1 MQQLLSECDPTIHS
15 LSLCRLTFSRW
26 SGCDGSAPGSSSA
39 SWCHTQRASS
49 GRLPQANHEPP
60 RSRGPSGS
68 THKAQGPGCSFP
80 QPHLHTAWRT
90 EFRYLTSKKLYKS
103 GSLCSKHGLLRHCF
117 MKKIWFKK
125 GTTHCRAQ
133 WRLPPPSSSEQRR
146 WTGHLMELSVSHV
159 QHPYSV
165 CWDRPPGLWYGNLLQ
180 SDFAGMAPL
189 TPNKR
194 EKTLKMSK
202 WATVWFRSK

>member
-26 SGCDGSAPGSSSA
+26 SGCDGSAPGSSSV

-90 EFRYLTSKKLYKS
+90 EFCYLTSKKLYKS

-117 MKKIWFKK
+117 MKKSGLKK
-125 GTTHCRAQ
+125 GLLTVEHSEDLLHH
-133 WRLPPPSSSEQRR
+133 LPQNKDVGLGIWWSSRFPMFSILTQFAEIALLVFGMGICCSQILQA
-146 WTGHLMELSVSHV
+146 W
-159 QHPYSV
+159 HP
-165 CWDRPPGLWYGNLLQ
+165 WPQ
-180 SDFAGMAPL
+180 I
-189 TPNKR
+189 K
-194 EKTLKMSK
+194 EKWL
-202 WATVWFRSK
+202 